1 MLAISGTDDITQSA
15 FLAFVAAARPPY
27 VCIPPMCHLGPLV
40 APQGPI
46 LAFIFAVKELL
57 EGAATDSAAGPPV
70 SRAPSNSNSN
80 GPTAP
85 LTAGQPPITADS
97 PNGAP
102 GKLAGGL
109 PFNLVFV
116 FEGEEENGSIGFKEA
131 VSSNLRWFE
140 GTQLIV
146 ISNTNWVGENLPC
159 ITYGMVR
166 CWLKG
171 SGSGSQSPFFQSVA

>member
-1 MLAISGTDDITQSA
+1 MS
-15 FLAFVAAARPPY
+15 
-27 VCIPPMCHLGPLV
+27 
-40 APQGPI
+40 PQGPI

-70 SRAPSNSNSN
+70 SRAPSNSNAN
-80 GPTAP
+80 GTNAP
-85 LTAGQPPITADS
+85 PTAGQPPTAADS

-166 CWLKG
+166 RWLQG
-171 SGSGSQSPFFQSVA
+171 CGGLVFSLWLDGIRGRLSLQTPVNNM